1 MIERETLHATSLHF
15 GWPFVTVMIVDA
27 NQRAT
32 EGEDL
37 AEGRQYTHVDLP
49 RWRHP
54 KGGED
59 QLRPEEDQ
67 GGGEP

>member
-1 MIERETLHATSLHF
+1 
-15 GWPFVTVMIVDA
+15 MIVDA
-27 NQRAT
+27 DQRAT

-37 AEGRQYTHVDLP
+37 TEGRQHTHVDLP

-59 QLRPEEDQ
+59 QLRPEQNQ
-67 GGGEP
+67 GGREP